1 MRSAFPAGHAPFR
14 ASTRDTRHTHSS
26 WVTRQN
32 SHTHGAERLQQSR
45 TRHTFLRTPRAAS
58 RRRPTPCPVECFVS
72 VSAACGDAVRG
83 GLRSR
88 VGRVASHGRVVG
100 TRTHVKDSPL
110 TTRTTQYIFVVALC
124 VFQDPT
130 GVRKIPWMTYE
141 K

>member
-1 MRSAFPAGHAPFR
+1 MTQDIHIARGSHGRTHILMAPSGYSSR
-14 ASTRDTRHTHSS
+14 GRDTHFCAR
-26 WVTRQN
+26 R
-32 SHTHGAERLQQSR
+32 AP
-45 TRHTFLRTPRAAS
+45 LRVAA
-58 RRRPTPCPVECFVS
+58 CPVECFVS

-110 TTRTTQYIFVVALC
+110 TTRTTQQYIIVFVVALC